1 MSKLIAL
8 RIPDDL
14 MEEIEKRANGGNVSQ
29 TIIGMLRGNSIQVV
43 KVEEENPKPVEM
55 IIPKPERAKKAA
67 KPKGKQPCDHH
78 ATGDDEPITREI
90 ESARE
95 AEVEK
100 PAVSGGCR
108 KHPDGPGWA
117 KAGGWWC
124 ITCGKIV

>member
-14 MEEIEKRANGGNVSQ
+14 MGEIEARANGGNVSQ
-29 TIIGMLRGNSIQVV
+29 TIIGMLRGNGIQAM
-43 KVEEENPKPVEM
+43 EEEKPKPVEM
-55 IIPKPERAKKAA
+55 IITKPAKAKKAA
-67 KPKGKQPCDHH
+67 KPKEKAPCDHR
-78 ATGDDEPITREI
+78 AIGNDEPIAREI

-95 AEVEK
+95 AEE
-100 PAVSGGCR
+100 PAVSGGCG
-108 KHPDGPGWA
+108 KHPGAPGWP